1 MAWSGLSE
9 RGRLFDDNVV
19 VNKVFV
25 VNGTAMTGAVVTV
38 IALDAWIGIIK
49 EFFGSSLIHF
59 GPIDAVFEQ
68 VWSRITL
75 LIDGIPGDF
84 VGGDG

>member
-38 IALDAWIGIIK
+38 IALDA
-49 EFFGSSLIHF
+49 
-59 GPIDAVFEQ
+59 
-68 VWSRITL
+68 
-75 LIDGIPGDF
+75 
-84 VGGDG
+84 